1 MNIYLVKM
9 KRSALITLGGMIV
22 TIVPVLANEMMD
34 FISTGDRLDYR
45 TAIILAIGASSTWL
59 VNSAKQ
65 LMDYLTSL
73 EETTL

>member
-1 MNIYLVKM
+1 M